1 MKVLLVRPVTSD
13 KLVLNCV
20 PLLGLGYL
28 ASALSKIGVSVRILS
43 CVKEKMGQSELIAY
57 IKGYCPD
64 VVGFTA
70 FTHDIPSVK
79 ESLGLIKNYRRDI
92 TTIVGGPHIS
102 AIPEET
108 FNYLGGSI
116 DFGFKGEAEV
126 GLPMLV
132 RRLGGEYGLELSTIA
147 GLIRREGARVIVN
160 EQIFVEDLDK
170 FDMPAWELMDPRTYP
185 DAPQG
190 VIFRQ
195 SPIAPIMATRG
206 CPYRCTFCAGN
217 VVGGRKIR
225 TRSLPNVMAEIRHLA
240 ENYGVREFHIL
251 DDNFSMD
258 RSFVREFCKAIID
271 YNPNLS
277 WCCPNGLRLDRLDAE
292 TVKLMKRS
300 GCYYISVGIE
310 SGSDRMLKKVK
321 KGFTVAQIKEQVWMV
336 KNAGMDVNGFF
347 ILGLPSETKE
357 EMEATIRLAKEL
369 PLSRVQFYNF
379 IPLPSTESYDELVRQ
394 GEIGALNWEHAFQA
408 EVSYSPAGISKE
420 SLKAMQKRAHLE
432 FYLRPSILW
441 NLLTQ
446 IRSFE
451 QFMFIVKRAF
461 AYIG

>member
-1 MKVLLVRPVTSD
+1 MKILLVRPVTPA
-13 KLVLNCV
+13 KLVLNCI
-20 PLLGLGYL
+20 PPLGLGYL
-28 ASALSKIGVSVRILS
+28 ASALKNSGVNVRLLD
-43 CVKEKMGQSELIAY
+43 CVKEKMGQAELIAY
-57 IKGYCPD
+57 IKGYRPD
-64 VVGFTA
+64 AVGFTA

-79 ESLGLIKNYRRDI
+79 ESLGLIKNYSKDI

-102 AIPEET
+102 GIPEDT
-108 FNYLGGSI
+108 FDYFGTSI
-116 DFGFKGEAEV
+116 DFGFKGEAEI
-126 GLPMLV
+126 GLPMLA
-132 RRLGGEYGLELSTIA
+132 RRLGGESGIEISGIA
-147 GLIRREGARVIVN
+147 GLIRREGTKLIVN

-170 FDMPAWELMDPRTYP
+170 FDMPAWESMDPRTYP

-217 VVGGRKIR
+217 VVSGRKVR
-225 TRSLPNVMAEIRHLA
+225 TRSLPNVMAEIRCLV

-251 DDNFSMD
+251 DDNFSID
-258 RSFVREFCKAIID
+258 GSFVRRFCEALID

-277 WCCPNGLRLDRLDAE
+277 WCCPNGLRLDRLDTE
-292 TVKLMKRS
+292 TVKLMKKS

-321 KGFTVAQIKEQVWMV
+321 KGLTVAQIKEQVWMV

-347 ILGLPSETKE
+347 ILGFPGETKE
-357 EMEATIRLAKEL
+357 EMEATIKLAKEL

-379 IPLPSTESYDELVRQ
+379 IPLPSTESYGELVRQ
-394 GEIGALNWEHAFQA
+394 GEIGTLNWEHAFQA

-420 SLKAMQKRAHLE
+420 ALKAIQKRAHLE

-446 IRSFE
+446 IRSLE